1 MAAAAASTL
10 RSSLCQRTLLRRV
23 DPEDGINGGLGAG
36 GPIGRSTGRDLGVW
50 KFDASEEKRAEIISA
65 S

>member
-1 MAAAAASTL
+1 M
-10 RSSLCQRTLLRRV
+10 
-23 DPEDGINGGLGAG
+23 DPKDGINGGLGAG
-36 GPIGRSTGRDLGVW
+36 GPIGRSTDRDLGVW